1 MAFWNWKIFESV
13 NKPVFFI
20 SALIIFATL
29 CFAALDSGD
38 ASTIFKT
45 LQSGIVERFGWF
57 YVLSVAFFLVFVLG
71 LAMSSFGDIRLG
83 PDSSEPDFSY
93 ASWMAMLFSAG
104 MGIGLMFFGV
114 AEPIS
119 HYFSPPTIEGG
130 TAQAAREAMEIT
142 FFHWGIH
149 AWAIYAVVGLSLA
162 YFGYRRGLPLTIR
175 SSLYPILGERIH
187 GPIGHAVD
195 ILAVVSTMFG
205 VATSLGVG
213 VMQVNAG
220 LNHLFG
226 VPENEWMQL
235 LLIALITGA
244 ATTSVVAGLDSGIKR
259 LSEINLILAIGLL
272 VFVLLA
278 GPTLFLLQAFVQNIG
293 GYLGSLVTRTFTLFA
308 YEPNHWISDWTLFY
322 WAWWIAWSPFVGMFI
337 ARISRGRTIREFVIN
352 VLLVPSGFTFLWMT
366 VFGNSA
372 IFFDMEGIS
381 KLGEVVTTNMPVA
394 LFQFLEA
401 LPFSGIASILGT
413 ALAITFFVTSS
424 DSGSLVIDI
433 ITSGGDKEPPVWQR
447 IFWAVTEG
455 IVAAVLLLAGGLVAL
470 QTASLASALPF
481 TLVILVVCWGLY
493 RGLRDERARKA
504 SHRVASSL
512 AVDGVGVPWKQR
524 LRSILHYPKQAQA
537 TVFMAD
543 IAHPALLEVA
553 RELSLRGVEASVNH
567 QEDRVSLLVEEDAGQ
582 AYPFE
587 YAVHLRSYETPSFA
601 FPEFEPKRSKASHFY
616 RAEVYQGEG
625 SDPYDVIS
633 YSKEQIIADVIAQY
647 DRHRYYLHL
656 VS

>member
-1 MAFWNWKIFESV
+1 M
-13 NKPVFFI
+13 
-20 SALIIFATL
+20 
-29 CFAALDSGD
+29 
-38 ASTIFKT
+38 
-45 LQSGIVERFGWF
+45 
-57 YVLSVAFFLVFVLG
+57 
-71 LAMSSFGDIRLG
+71 
-83 PDSSEPDFSY
+83 
-93 ASWMAMLFSAG
+93 
-104 MGIGLMFFGV
+104 
-114 AEPIS
+114 
-119 HYFSPPTIEGG
+119 
-130 TAQAAREAMEIT
+130 
-142 FFHWGIH
+142 
-149 AWAIYAVVGLSLA
+149 
-162 YFGYRRGLPLTIR
+162 
-175 SSLYPILGERIH
+175 
-187 GPIGHAVD
+187 
-195 ILAVVSTMFG
+195 
-205 VATSLGVG
+205 
-213 VMQVNAG
+213 
-220 LNHLFG
+220 
-226 VPENEWMQL
+226 
-235 LLIALITGA
+235 
-244 ATTSVVAGLDSGIKR
+244 
-259 LSEINLILAIGLL
+259 
-272 VFVLLA
+272 
-278 GPTLFLLQAFVQNIG
+278 
-293 GYLGSLVTRTFTLFA
+293 TRTFTLFA

-401 LPFSGIASILGT
+401 LPFSSIASILGT

-455 IVAAVLLLAGGLVAL
+455 IVAAVLLLAGGLGAL

-524 LRSILHYPKQAQA
+524 LRSILHYPKRVQAI
-537 TVFMAD
+537 VFMAD

-553 RELSLRGVEASVNH
+553 RELSLRGVESSVNH

-601 FPEFEPKRSKASHFY
+601 FPEFEPKRSKASRFY